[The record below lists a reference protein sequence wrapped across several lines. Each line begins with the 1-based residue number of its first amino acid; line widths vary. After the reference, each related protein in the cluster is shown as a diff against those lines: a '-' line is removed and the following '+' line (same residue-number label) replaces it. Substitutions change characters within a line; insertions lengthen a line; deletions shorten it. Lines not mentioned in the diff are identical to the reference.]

1 MHWLRHVF
9 QRRQIQND
17 LAEEIRQHLTEKVE
31 ALMAEGMSREGAE
44 FAARREFGN
53 VARIEESSHE
63 AWMWLRAE
71 SLLADIKYAF
81 RNLRHSPGFA
91 LTAVLSLALGI
102 GATVSVFSVIYGV
115 LMHPF
120 PYADVDLIGNL
131 SLRDSKGILSDAF
144 FTGPQ
149 LRELR
154 KAHAFESFATWRPD
168 DLRVT
173 GEEIPEAV
181 SAFYGIGET
190 FPTLG
195 VPALLGRNLGPSD
208 SPDGQEPQP
217 VVMLHYR
224 FWQRHFHGDPAIVG
238 KTLELDHKKYTI
250 IGVTRSNFT
259 WDWGADVFLPEEIG
273 GIKYAG
279 VVVKLRP
286 GVSWA
291 TADAEMTPM
300 LRRFAQEEPDNFP
313 RNFKVDIRP
322 LTWEITHNMGGTLY
336 LLFAAVVMLLA
347 IGCGN
352 VSILLLARGTA
363 RQHEFAVRAAVGAS
377 SVRIV
382 RQLLTESLLLAVT
395 GTGLGI
401 LLAYRLLALILA
413 WMPERLFPPDVAIH
427 INTPVLL
434 FSAGLA
440 LATTVLFGLVPA
452 LRMAKPE
459 IGQVMQSNS
468 NKAAGNVRS
477 KRLHGALVGT
487 QIALTLVLLTAAGAA
502 IQSFVQLMRVPL
514 GYDPHNV
521 VSVGVPLEENS
532 YTTWQGRVNYFEQ
545 LRLSVAALPDVTSAA
560 ISTNATPPYSG
571 WEQPVEL
578 LGKPA
583 ASPDAQTARVGF
595 VGADYFRTLRMPLV
609 EGRIWEAAEI
619 SRGALLVVVNQSF
632 VRRYSADGDILGH
645 SLKLSRLSSKAPGTL
660 TAPGADGWLQVIGVV
675 GDGLNDGLE
684 NPVKPA
690 IFAPYSLQMWRG
702 TNILI
707 RSPMPVD
714 AIVHRARTQLAAV
727 NPEQLIAGKSEDLE
741 TWLRQQ
747 IVWER
752 GRLISAL
759 FAGFSILALV
769 LSAVGLY
776 SVTSY
781 SVAQRTNEF
790 GIRIALGAGRS
801 HVFRI
806 VMASAAASV
815 GIGVIA
821 GVMLSLGLNRFAA
834 LWVGNTAAQPLM
846 VAGVVVLLLLVAASA
861 CLVPARRALSVDPMT
876 ALRRE

>member
-1 MHWLRHVF
+1 LTNQEWVMQTFLQDFRYSLR
-9 QRRQIQND
+9 Q
-17 LAEEIRQHLTEKVE
+17 L
-31 ALMAEGMSREGAE
+31 
-44 FAARREFGN
+44 
-53 VARIEESSHE
+53 
-63 AWMWLRAE
+63 
-71 SLLADIKYAF
+71 IK
-81 RNLRHSPGFA
+81 NPGFA

-120 PYADVDLIGNL
+120 PYTDVERIGNL
-131 SLRDSKGILSDAF
+131 SIRDSRGILSDAY

-154 KAHAFESFATWRPD
+154 KVHAFESFATWRPD

-238 KTLELDHKKYTI
+238 KTLELGRKKYTI

-259 WDWGADVFLPEEIG
+259 WDWGADVYLPQEIADTKG
-273 GIKYAG
+273 GG
-279 VVVKLRP
+279 VVVKLRS

-291 TADAEMTPM
+291 TADAEMTPL
-300 LRRFAQEEPDNFP
+300 LRRFAQEHPDNFP
-313 RNFKVDIRP
+313 RTFKVDIRP
-322 LTWEITHNMGGTLY
+322 LTYETTQNIGSTLY
-336 LLFAAVVMLLA
+336 LLFAAVSMLLA

-377 SVRIV
+377 SIRIV
-382 RQLLTESLLLAVT
+382 RQLLTESLLLAIT

-401 LLAYRLLALILA
+401 LFAYRLLALIVA
-413 WMPERLFPPDVAIH
+413 WMPERLFPPDVAIR
-427 INTPVLL
+427 INAPVLL

-440 LATTVLFGLVPA
+440 LAITVLFGMMPA

-468 NKAAGNVRS
+468 IKAAGSVRG
-477 KRLHGALVGT
+477 KRLHGSLVAA
-487 QIALTLVLLTAAGAA
+487 QIALTLLLLTAAGAA
-502 IQSFVQLMRVPL
+502 IQGFVRLTRVPL

-521 VSVGVPLEENS
+521 VSMGIQLQENS
-532 YTTWQGRVNYFEQ
+532 YTTWQARVNYFEQ
-545 LRLSVAALPDVTSAA
+545 LRDSVATLPDVASAA
-560 ISTNATPPYSG
+560 IDTNATPPYSG
-571 WEQPVEL
+571 WQQSFEL
-578 LGKPA
+578 LGTPA
-583 ASPDAQTARVGF
+583 ASPEAQTARVGF
-595 VGADYFRTLRMPLV
+595 VGPGFFRTLHMPLV
-609 EGRIWEAAEI
+609 EGRIWDAAEV
-619 SRGALLVVVNQSF
+619 SRGALLVLVNQSF
-632 VRRYSADGDILGH
+632 VRRYFPNGDAIGH
-645 SLKLSRLSSKAPGTL
+645 SLKLSKLSNNPPKTMI
-660 TAPGADGWLQVIGVV
+660 APGADGWLQVIGVV
-675 GDGLNDGLE
+675 GDAVNDGIE

-690 IFAPYSLQMWRG
+690 IFAPYSLQMWAG
-702 TNILI
+702 TGILI
-707 RSPMPVD
+707 RSSMP
-714 AIVHRARTQLAAV
+714 AEALVHVVRVRLAAL
-727 NPEQLIAGKSEDLE
+727 NRDQLIAGSADLE
-741 TWLRQQ
+741 RWLKREP
-747 IVWER
+747 VWAR
-752 GRLISAL
+752 GKLISAL

-776 SVTSY
+776 SVVSY
-781 SVAQRTNEF
+781 SVMQRTNEF
-790 GIRIALGAGRS
+790 GIRIALGARRL

-806 VMASAAASV
+806 VMTSAAVSV
-815 GIGVIA
+815 GIGVVA
-821 GVMLSLGLNRFAA
+821 GVALSMGLNRFIAD
-834 LWVGNTAAQPLM
+834 WVGNSATHPLM
-846 VAGVVVLLLLVAASA
+846 VTGVSLLLLAVAAAA
-861 CLVPARRALSVDPMT
+861 CVLPARRALSVDPMT